1 MGEGLIP
8 IFVMGKRY
16 EVPAG
21 LTIMKAM
28 EWIGYRYIRG
38 CGCRGGFCGA
48 CATVYRLPGEY
59 KLKAGLAC
67 QTTIIPHMSLM
78 QIPFYPVQ
86 KAKYDL
92 NQIGDPLKALLQLY
106 PEITR
111 CLGCGTCIKVCPQNL
126 QPMYYVAAALRGDWK
141 QAAELSFDCIMC
153 GLCASRCP
161 AELVPY
167 NIGIFARRYFSKYE
181 RPKPEHLKKRKLEIE
196 QGKYDQALD
205 NLVQMDEAELRKMY
219 EERDFEKL

>member
-1 MGEGLIP
+1 MGEELVP

-16 EVPAG
+16 EVPEG
-21 LTIMKAM
+21 MTIMSAM
-28 EWIGYRYIRG
+28 EWIGYRFIRG

-48 CATVYRLPGEY
+48 CATVYRLPGDF
-59 KLKAGLAC
+59 KLRVGLAC
-67 QTTIIPHMSLM
+67 QTTVTPSMAM
-78 QIPFYPVQ
+78 TQIPFYPAQ

-92 NQIGDPLKALLQLY
+92 DKIDDPYKALMKLY

-111 CLGCGTCIKVCPQNL
+111 CLGCNTCTKVCPQNL
-126 QPMYYVAAALRGDWK
+126 QPMNYIAAARRGDWK

-161 AELVPY
+161 AEIVPY
-167 NIGIFARRYFSKYE
+167 NIAMFVRRYFSKYE
-181 RPKPEHLKKRKLEIE
+181 RRKPDHLKKRTAEIR
-196 QGKYDQALD
+196 QGKYDQALND
-205 NLVQMDEAELRKMY
+205 LVDMDEAELRKMY